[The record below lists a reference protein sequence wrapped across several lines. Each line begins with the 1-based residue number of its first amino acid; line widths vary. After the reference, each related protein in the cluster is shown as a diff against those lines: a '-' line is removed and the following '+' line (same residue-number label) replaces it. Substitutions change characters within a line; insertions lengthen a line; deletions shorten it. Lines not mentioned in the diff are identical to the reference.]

1 MMNVMIYG
9 ATDIGYMIAVNLY
22 QKHSIILVDDIEKL
36 PERFNNLDISFVNG
50 LGADL
55 EVLESTGINNCEL
68 FIACAKRDEAN
79 IVACWTAKKLL
90 DIETVCFVREVA
102 LYRNLISPK
111 HNKYRTPYDIDMVI
125 WPEQLLT
132 QDIFRII
139 LVPKAIDVVYFAD
152 GRAKLFEYRI
162 DKDSVL
168 KDCKVMDCLFPEDV
182 LIVGITREGEL
193 FIPNGSTVIH
203 EQDKVIF
210 IGTGP
215 GLDQLS
221 ANIFQTSN
229 RTRTAVLIGGGSVG
243 SMLASQLEEAGIKVK
258 IIEHNKERCTFLA
271 DKLKDSLILHGDG
284 TDLELLEEESVGN
297 ADVIVSVTDN
307 DEKNLLCSLLVKQ
320 LGAES
325 RIITRVSNSR
335 TAQLFEKVG
344 VDVVVSPRES
354 ALKELLNRM
363 QASYVNILALVE
375 RGQGQVLRLRI
386 AEQFPDT
393 RVVDIPFQA
402 QAIIGVVTRGRQLLI
417 PHGETILKAGDELE
431 IFTMADHS
439 DQIKTLFA

>member
-1 MMNVMIYG
+1 MNVMIYG